1 MMSRVGSILLIK
13 HDLHGEL
20 HNGIDDIIGIVLEGL
35 DGLGLGHIGL
45 RHDQLDVLLL
55 HTRGINLLRRIYLNE
70 KD

>member
-1 MMSRVGSILLIK
+1 MIK

-35 DGLGLGHIGL
+35 DSLGLRYVGL

-55 HTRGINLLRRIYLNE
+55 HTRGINLLRIYLNE
-70 KD
+70 RA

>member
-20 HNGIDDIIGIVLEGL
+20 HYSIDDIIGIVLEGL
-35 DGLGLGHIGL
+35 DSLGLRYVGL

-55 HTRGINLLRRIYLNE
+55 HTRGINLLRIYLNE
-70 KD
+70 RA

>member
-35 DGLGLGHIGL
+35 DSLGLRYVGL

-55 HTRGINLLRRIYLNE
+55 HTRGINLLRIYLNE
-70 KD
+70 KA

>member
-1 MMSRVGSILLIK
+1 MIK

-35 DGLGLGHIGL
+35 DSLGLRYVGL

-70 KD
+70 KA

>member
-20 HNGIDDIIGIVLEGL
+20 HYGIDDIIGIVLEGL
-35 DGLGLGHIGL
+35 DSLGLRYVGL

-55 HTRGINLLRRIYLNE
+55 HTRGINLLRIYLNE
-70 KD
+70 RA

>member
-35 DGLGLGHIGL
+35 DSLGLRYVGL

-55 HTRGINLLRRIYLNE
+55 HTRGINLLRIYLNE
-70 KD
+70 RA

>member
-35 DGLGLGHIGL
+35 DSLGLRYVGL

-70 KD
+70 KA

>member
-35 DGLGLGHIGL
+35 DSLGLRYVGL

-55 HTRGINLLRRIYLNE
+55 HTRGINLLKRIYLNE
-70 KD
+70 KA

>member
-20 HNGIDDIIGIVLEGL
+20 HYGIDDIIGIVLEGL
-35 DGLGLGHIGL
+35 DSLGLRYVGL

-55 HTRGINLLRRIYLNE
+55 HTRGINLLSIFE
-70 KD
+70 

>member
-20 HNGIDDIIGIVLEGL
+20 HYGIDDIIGIVLEGL
-35 DGLGLGHIGL
+35 DSLGLRYVGL

-70 KD
+70 KA

>member
-35 DGLGLGHIGL
+35 DGLGLRHIGL
-45 RHDQLDVLLL
+45 
-55 HTRGINLLRRIYLNE
+55 
-70 KD
+70 